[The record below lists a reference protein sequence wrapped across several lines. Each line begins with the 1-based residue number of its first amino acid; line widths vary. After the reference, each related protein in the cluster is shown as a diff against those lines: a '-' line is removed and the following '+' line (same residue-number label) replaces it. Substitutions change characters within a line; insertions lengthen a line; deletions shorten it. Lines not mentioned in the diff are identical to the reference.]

1 MPAQILSGTTSASA
15 FITASAA
22 VFVCVARAS
31 AERGKDGLKSVP
43 SFATTLIGR
52 KIPSFWGMNSSKRAS
67 SRKIDRTI
75 V

>member
-22 VFVCVARAS
+22 VLICVRAS
-31 AERGKDGLKSVP
+31 AERGNRLNSVP

-52 KIPSFWGMNSSKRAS
+52 KIPSFCGMNSSKRAS